1 MTNECREDASTGA
14 TNQPETPAGILML
27 RAMSM
32 PADANPNGDV
42 FGGWIMSQMD
52 AAGAMMAYEM
62 CRGKVVTVAVDEIV
76 FRNPVK
82 VGDVVCVYARCIHI
96 GNTSLKIQ
104 LQFWTKRNSSARA
117 SRVKVAESG
126 FTYVAVDDFGKKRP
140 LPEYLTENREEILR
154 TGYSQDLC

>member
-1 MTNECREDASTGA
+1 MTNECRASADAGA
-14 TNQPETPAGILML
+14 AIPPETPAGILML

-104 LQFWTKRNSSARA
+104 LQFWTKRNISAR
-117 SRVKVAESG
+117 STRVKVAESG
-126 FTYVAVDDFGKKRP
+126 FTYVAVDDDGKKRP
-140 LPEYLTENREEILR
+140 LPAYLIENREEILR
-154 TGYSQDLC
+154 TGYPRDLA